1 MADPDIRR
9 MGKKHKKHKKDHS
22 QLHNVRL
29 PGKLLVAVK
38 YCVKLFGGKGQRG
51 GVCAYVYYYGALYFG
66 ITLQAS
72 YPSEFLCRRSP

>member
-38 YCVKLFGGKGQRG
+38 YALSFLAEKVSEG
-51 GVCAYVYYYGALYFG
+51 AYVRMFTIMVRFIL
-66 ITLQAS
+66 
-72 YPSEFLCRRSP
+72 E